1 MTPDNTK
8 FGYYC
13 SLALH
18 ISVSVAAIVSVLVS
32 SIFKSEPHPID
43 PNQVFEM
50 VEPPEPA
57 AEAPAQAETA
67 PEAQP
72 DLEQDLNLE
81 PVEPIELPDPAP
93 EPEPTPP
100 APKPEPT
107 PAPTPKPPK
116 KPKVEKKPEPK
127 PQKISWADYN
137 RKNPKKTRKSAQTPR
152 TQAPV
157 KVGKISAKT
166 GNIDS
171 IAKLGASISG
181 KAGTSAAMQNMLDA
195 YAKEIKRKA
204 ESNWAIPI
212 TAQNSDFLTEVE
224 FWVSKSGKI
233 SGLRIIRSSGNAEV
247 DNSILAAL
255 RSISL
260 TPPPDNN
267 SKHITIE
274 FSTLYSIP

>member
-18 ISVSVAAIVSVLVS
+18 ISVSVAAVVAVLAS
-32 SIFKSEPHPID
+32 SIFKSETHPID

-57 AEAPAQAETA
+57 AEAPAQAEAT

-93 EPEPTPP
+93 EPDPEPTPP
-100 APKPEPT
+100 EPKPEPT
-107 PAPTPKPPK
+107 PAPAPKPSK
-116 KPKVEKKPEPK
+116 KPKVKKKPEPK
-127 PQKISWADYN
+127 PQKISKQDYDK
-137 RKNPKKTRKSAQTPR
+137 KNPKKARKSAQTPR

-171 IAKLGASISG
+171 IAKVGANISG
-181 KAGTSAAMQNMLDA
+181 KVGASAAVRNMLDA
-195 YAKEIKRKA
+195 YIGEIKRKT
-204 ESNWAIPI
+204 ESNWAIPV
-212 TAQNSDFLTEVE
+212 TAQNSDLSAIVAFR
-224 FWVSKSGKI
+224 VSKNGEI
-233 SGLRIIRSSGNAEV
+233 SGLRIIRSSGSAEV

-260 TPPPDNN
+260 TPPPDNEPHN
-267 SKHITIE
+267 ITIE
-274 FSTLYSIP
+274 FKIL

>member
-18 ISVSVAAIVSVLVS
+18 ISVSVAAVVAVLVS
-32 SIFKSEPHPID
+32 SIFKNEPHPID

-57 AEAPAQAETA
+57 AEAPAQAEAT
-67 PEAQP
+67 PEAQPP

-81 PVEPIELPDPAP
+81 PVEPIELPDPT
-93 EPEPTPP
+93 PEPTPP
-100 APKPEPT
+100 EPKPEPKPEPT
-107 PAPTPKPPK
+107 PAPKPSK

-127 PQKISWADYN
+127 PQKVSYQDFAK
-137 RKNPKKTRKSAQTPR
+137 KNPKKTRKSAQTPR

-157 KVGKISAKT
+157 KVGKISANT

-171 IAKLGASISG
+171 IAKVGASISG
-181 KAGTSAAMQNMLDA
+181 KAGASAAMRNMLAA
-195 YAKEIKRKA
+195 YIGEIKRKA
-204 ESNWAIPI
+204 ESNWAIPV
-212 TAQNSDFLTEVE
+212 TAQNSDLSAKVE
-224 FWVSKSGKI
+224 FRVSKNGEI
-233 SGLRIIRSSGNAEV
+233 SGLRIIRSSGSAEV

-260 TPPPDNN
+260 TPPPDNEPH
-267 SKHITIE
+267 HITIT
-274 FSTLYSIP
+274 FSIL

>member
-137 RKNPKKTRKSAQTPR
+137 RKNPKKPRKSAQTPR

-166 GNIDS
+166 GNIDN
-171 IAKLGASISG
+171 IAKVGASISG
-181 KAGTSAAMQNMLDA
+181 KAGTSAAMKNMLAA
-195 YAKEIKRKA
+195 YIGEIKRKA
-204 ESNWAIPI
+204 ESNWAIPV
-212 TAQNSDFLTEVE
+212 TAQNSDLSAKVE
-224 FWVSKSGKI
+224 FRVSKNGEI

-260 TPPPDNN
+260 TPPPDNEPH
-267 SKHITIE
+267 HITIT
-274 FSTLYSIP
+274 FSIL

>member
-67 PEAQP
+67 PDAQP

-93 EPEPTPP
+93 EPEPTPT
-100 APKPEPT
+100 AQKPEPT

-127 PQKISWADYN
+127 PQKVSYQDFAK
-137 RKNPKKTRKSAQTPR
+137 KNPKKTRKSAQTPR

-171 IAKLGASISG
+171 IAI
-181 KAGTSAAMQNMLDA
+181 N
-195 YAKEIKRKA
+195 RKA
-204 ESNWAIPI
+204 ESNWAIPV
-212 TAQNSDFLTEVE
+212 TAQNSDLSAKVE
-224 FWVSKSGKI
+224 FRVSKNGEI

-260 TPPPDNN
+260 TPPPDNEPH
-267 SKHITIE
+267 HITIT
-274 FSTLYSIP
+274 FSIL

>member
-18 ISVSVAAIVSVLVS
+18 ISVSVAAVVAVLAS
-32 SIFKSEPHPID
+32 SIFKSETHPID

-57 AEAPAQAETA
+57 AEAPAQAEATS
-67 PEAQP
+67 EAQP

-93 EPEPTPP
+93 EPDPEPTPP
-100 APKPEPT
+100 EPKPEPT
-107 PAPTPKPPK
+107 PAPKPKPSK

-127 PQKISWADYN
+127 PQRVSYQDFAK
-137 RKNPKKTRKSAQTPR
+137 KNPKKARKSAQTPR

-171 IAKLGASISG
+171 IAKVGASISG
-181 KAGTSAAMQNMLDA
+181 KAGTSAAVRNMLAA
-195 YAKEIKRKA
+195 YIGEIKRKA
-204 ESNWAIPI
+204 ESNWAIPV
-212 TAQNSDFLTEVE
+212 TAQNSDLSAKVE
-224 FWVSKSGKI
+224 FKVSKNGEI
-233 SGLRIIRSSGNAEV
+233 SGLRIIRSSGSAEV

-260 TPPPDNN
+260 TPPPDNEPH
-267 SKHITIE
+267 HITIT
-274 FSTLYSIP
+274 FSIL